1 MSLTQDQI
9 KKIISNL
16 SKVSLKDEE
25 KALKNMNDILKYM
38 DLLQEVD
45 TENIEATISVIN
57 KKNILR
63 KDIVIN
69 NDEENKKELLESSK
83 QKIIN
88 NSIAIPNIMK

>member
-9 KKIISNL
+9 TKIISNL
-16 SKVSLKDEE
+16 SKVSLENEE
-25 KALKNMNDILKYM
+25 KALKNMNNILKYM

-45 TENIEATISVIN
+45 TKNVEATISVIN

-63 KDIVIN
+63 EDIVIN
-69 NDEENKKELLESSK
+69 NDNQKELLNCS
-83 QKIIN
+83 QQNIIN

>member
-9 KKIISNL
+9 TKIISNL
-16 SKVSLKDEE
+16 SKVSLENEE
-25 KALKNMNDILKYM
+25 KALKNMNNILKYM

-45 TENIEATISVIN
+45 TKNVDPTISVIN

-69 NDEENKKELLESSK
+69 NDNQKELLNSS
-83 QKIIN
+83 QQNIIN

>member
-16 SKVSLKDEE
+16 SKVSLKNEE
-25 KALKNMNDILKYM
+25 KALKNMNNILKYM

-45 TENIEATISVIN
+45 TKNIKATISVIN

-63 KDIVIN
+63 EDIIIK
-69 NDEENKKELLESSK
+69 NDNQKELLNCS
-83 QKIIN
+83 QQNIIN